1 MSEEGNEEKT
11 SGAKQEKNTELSDEQ
26 LDEAAGAGDG
36 KLQDQVLQQK
46 SLEVDATFDIGDVQ
60 KSSDVELADTEN
72 LLPETG
78 PADY

>member
-60 KSSDVELADTEN
+60 KSSDVELADH
-72 LLPETG
+72 
-78 PADY
+78 

>member
-78 PADY
+78 PDDY